1 MIWLLICLEI
11 KRDSII
17 TELLIRARKLDMSL
31 VFITQSYFVV
41 PKDSRLNSIHYFVV
55 KNQNKRELQQIDA
68 TTNQNKILETITVRD
83 DNKNIYKDI
92 FDKLAKEKFDETK

>member
-1 MIWLLICLEI
+1 MCLEI

-17 TELLIRARKLDMSL
+17 TELLIRVRKLDMSL

-55 KNQNKRELQQIDA
+55 KSQNKRELQQIDA
-68 TTNQNKILETITVRD
+68 TTNQNKILETMTVRD

-92 FDKLAKEKFDETK
+92 SDKLAKEKFDETK